1 MPSAGREL
9 VLKGGREGNG
19 VGNWGWDEN
28 WGWGWG
34 QGWPHPH
41 QHTYWSSPR
50 WGHSNIPLPKPESG
64 WGAHHPC
71 RATPKAQGR
80 GIWGPHY
87 HLPTTSPCPVLGH
100 PSLSTREAAEKQRD
114 EPWGGSDAAAPAEQQ
129 WGGER
134 GAEQGAERG
143 SSPPSPAVT
152 QAGIHRPEGS
162 SGVTA
167 LGCLGP
173 ALCAAQTPLFYCLA
187 VCPDGGGAS
196 SAGNLSGR
204 SLLLG
209 QKLQGGCSRL
219 PVSVT
224 PPCTSPAAGA
234 EPPSHAAW
242 VLFGGGRGW
251 EGLLGKTPALP
262 DATQR
267 LLCAHLRL
275 PKGIA
280 APVGGLREA
289 ECSACPM
296 RGQGSPRY

>member
-1 MPSAGREL
+1 MEIGDGMKIGDGDGDRDAPIHTSTPTGAPHAG
-9 VLKGGREGNG
+9 G
-19 VGNWGWDEN
+19 
-28 WGWGWG
+28 
-34 QGWPHPH
+34 
-41 QHTYWSSPR
+41 T
-50 WGHSNIPLPKPESG
+50 
-64 WGAHHPC
+64 A
-71 RATPKAQGR
+71 
-80 GIWGPHY
+80 
-87 HLPTTSPCPVLGH
+87 TSPCQNRRAGGGLTILAVPPQKHRAGGFGDLTTTYPPPPRALFRGIPASRHVRQQRSKEMSRGAALTQQLGAGQ
-100 PSLSTREAAEKQRD
+100 L
-114 EPWGGSDAAAPAEQQ
+114 GSPAEQQ

-280 APVGGLREA
+280 VPAGGLREA
-289 ECSACPM
+289 ERPVCPM

>member
-1 MPSAGREL
+1 MGTGMPPSTPTHPQEL
-9 VLKGGREGNG
+9 
-19 VGNWGWDEN
+19 
-28 WGWGWG
+28 
-34 QGWPHPH
+34 PM
-41 QHTYWSSPR
+41 
-50 WGHSNIPLPKPESG
+50 
-64 WGAHHPC
+64 A
-71 RATPKAQGR
+71 
-80 GIWGPHY
+80 
-87 HLPTTSPCPVLGH
+87 TSPCQNWRAGGGLTLLAVPPQKHRAGGFGDLGTTYPPPPH
-100 PSLSTREAAEKQRD
+100 ALFWGIPASRHVRQQRSKEMSHGAALTQQL
-114 EPWGGSDAAAPAEQQ
+114 GAGQLGSPAIPMEQQ

-152 QAGIHRPEGS
+152 QAGIHRPEGC

-167 LGCLGP
+167 LGCLGR
-173 ALCAAQTPLFYCLA
+173 ALCAAQTPWFYCLA
-187 VCPDGGGAS
+187 VCPDSRGAS
-196 SAGNLSGR
+196 SAGNLPGR

-209 QKLQGGCSRL
+209 QKVQGGCSRL

-267 LLCAHLRL
+267 LLCADLRL

-280 APVGGLREA
+280 APAGGA
-289 ECSACPM
+289 P
-296 RGQGSPRY
+296 